1 MTHEEK
7 KTFIHN
13 IFRLIVGIILLSTC
27 FLYLRQNPAEKI
39 ALYSGFELIF
49 QKIEVFMYNLVGK
62 NWDII
67 DQKYRLED
75 QYLELIYLAEQKGCS
90 DTAFL
95 AELHQSY
102 AQLLEE
108 SKSDIEQYIGRYR
121 ILGSEFQNR
130 IEADSCYESQI

>member
-90 DTAFL
+90 A
-95 AELHQSY
+95 
-102 AQLLEE
+102 
-108 SKSDIEQYIGRYR
+108 K
-121 ILGSEFQNR
+121 
-130 IEADSCYESQI
+130 